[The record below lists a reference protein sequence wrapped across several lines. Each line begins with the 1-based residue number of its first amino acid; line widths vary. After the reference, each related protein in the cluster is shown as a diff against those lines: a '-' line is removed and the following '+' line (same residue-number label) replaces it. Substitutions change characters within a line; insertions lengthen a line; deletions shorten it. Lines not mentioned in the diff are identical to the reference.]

1 MARTVPGS
9 GAVIEPIFNST
20 YGVKDVFV
28 TDGGTGYVASDPPKL
43 TIGNCGTPLVEA
55 ILEPIIT
62 NGQIAAVKVLHPG
75 EGYDPFRIKINT
87 SGNGYGATAKAFL
100 WTEDQVDTQ
109 GNILAPAGSIN
120 YIQMLSNGDD
130 YYSDETTA
138 VIEGGGGSGA
148 ELRPVTGLV
157 TGLSLEQ
164 AGANYENGDINLIVS
179 GGGGQ
184 GATGVADVDQFGI
197 IKQVN
202 VTNAGEFFETPPVI
216 LLNGGG
222 GGGARAQAT
231 VDLGSITGIDVLD
244 PGGGYAVA
252 PQVIFTR
259 KTDLIKKSRNRQ
271 AFNSTIYNL
280 TGLLTDVGITDQS
293 IYVET
298 TDPFPGSGKILI
310 GREVI
315 RYTGKTAT
323 SFTGCDRA
331 VNFRYDQKVTLDSL
345 ADDPNTGIS
354 TYTFNVGD
362 RVIRTSESSS
372 NKIARVYDWVPA
384 DKALY
389 LVFEVDKL
397 AFIDGGSSMVTSQV
411 IDFTAGI
418 AASSATGV
426 EPHVLIDLVGSKIYQ
441 LTDPIQVIQDKAFED
456 DDELSG
462 AGDGIPD
469 LINTGTDFEGA
480 INLDGGI
487 ASSLY
492 GLEETLGGQNTS
504 LFAQGDQMTDASLPA
519 RSPTVSVAG
528 ALGDGE
534 LHLSTIQFTF
544 MTMANAYNFGVGETV
559 LGSLSGVQATV
570 VSWDSSTK
578 VLVCK
583 DPVANGGN
591 YLWNKNETIT
601 GQASAASGTLSGI
614 EYPSSV
620 RNEPD

>member
-1 MARTVPGS
+1 M
-9 GAVIEPIFNST
+9 
-20 YGVKDVFV
+20 
-28 TDGGTGYVASDPPKL
+28 
-43 TIGNCGTPLVEA
+43 
-55 ILEPIIT
+55 
-62 NGQIAAVKVLHPG
+62 
-75 EGYDPFRIKINT
+75 
-87 SGNGYGATAKAFL
+87 
-100 WTEDQVDTQ
+100 
-109 GNILAPAGSIN
+109 
-120 YIQMLSNGDD
+120 
-130 YYSDETTA
+130 
-138 VIEGGGGSGA
+138 
-148 ELRPVTGLV
+148 
-157 TGLSLEQ
+157 
-164 AGANYENGDINLIVS
+164 
-179 GGGGQ
+179 
-184 GATGVADVDQFGI
+184 
-197 IKQVN
+197 
-202 VTNAGEFFETPPVI
+202 
-216 LLNGGG
+216 
-222 GGGARAQAT
+222 
-231 VDLGSITGIDVLD
+231 GSITGIDVLD

>member
-1 MARTVPGS
+1 MTRTVPGS
-9 GAVIEPIFNST
+9 GAVIEPVFNST

-28 TDGGTGYVASDPPKL
+28 EDGGSGYIATDPPKL

-75 EGYDPFRIKINT
+75 EGYDPFRINIQNA
-87 SGNGYGATAKAFL
+87 GAGYGAAAKAFL
-100 WTEDQVDTQ
+100 WAEDQVDTQ
-109 GNILAPAGSIN
+109 GNVIAPAGSIN
-120 YIQMLSNGDD
+120 YIQMLSNGDNFFTD
-130 YYSDETTA
+130 DTTA
-138 VIEGGGGSGA
+138 VINGGGGSGA

-231 VDLGSITGIDVLD
+231 VNLGAITGIDILD

-315 RYTGKTAT
+315 RYTGKTST

-331 VNFRYDQKVTLDSL
+331 VNFRYDQKITLDAL

-354 TYTFNVGD
+354 TYIFNVGD

-418 AASSATGV
+418 AASSATGI
-426 EPHVLIDLVGSKIYQ
+426 EPHVLVDEIGSKIYQ
-441 LTDPIQVIQDKAFED
+441 LTDPIQIIQDKAFED

-469 LINTGTDFEGA
+469 LVNTGTDFEGA

-534 LHLSTIQFTF
+534 LHLSTIEFTF
-544 MTMANAYNFGVGETV
+544 MTMANAYNFGIGETV

-591 YLWNKNETIT
+591 YLWNKNESIG
-601 GQASAASGTLSGI
+601 GQASGASGTLSGI
-614 EYPSSV
+614 VYPSSV

>member
-20 YGVKDVFV
+20 YGIKDVFV
-28 TDGGTGYVASDPPKL
+28 SEGGTGYIATDPPKL

-75 EGYDPFRIKINT
+75 EGYDPFRIKIENAG
-87 SGNGYGATAKAFL
+87 SGYGAVAKAFL
-100 WTEDQVDTQ
+100 WEEDQVDTQ
-109 GNILAPAGSIN
+109 GNVLAPAGSIN
-120 YIQMLSNGDD
+120 YIQMLSNGDNFFT
-130 YYSDETTA
+130 DETTA
-138 VIEGGGGSGA
+138 VINGGGGSGA

-202 VTNAGEFFETPPVI
+202 VTNEGEFFETPPVI

-231 VDLGSITGIDVLD
+231 VDLGAITGIDILD

-259 KTDLIKKSRNRQ
+259 KTDLVKKSRNRQ

-310 GREVI
+310 GREVV

-331 VNFRYDQKVTLDSL
+331 VNFRYDQKVTLDAL

-354 TYTFNVGD
+354 TYKFNVGD

-418 AASSATGV
+418 AASSATGI
-426 EPHVLIDLVGSKIYQ
+426 EPHILIDLVGSKIYQ
-441 LTDPIQVIQDKAFED
+441 LTDPIQIIQDKAFED

-462 AGDGIPD
+462 DGDGIPD
-469 LINTGTDFEGA
+469 LVNTGTDFEGA

-504 LFAQGDQMTDASLPA
+504 LFATGDQMTDASLPA

-534 LHLSTIQFTF
+534 LHLSTIEFTF
-544 MTMANAYNFGVGETV
+544 MTMANAYNFGIGETV

-570 VSWDSSTK
+570 VSWDSTTK

-591 YLWNKNETIT
+591 YLWNKNESIG
-601 GQASAASGTLSGI
+601 GQASGASGTLSGI